1 MKFYKKLQKYS
12 YKLDSSEGMVYLN
25 IANEKYLVNAIGSD
39 RNYALESFNGDY
51 FVKE

>member
-1 MKFYKKLQKYS
+1 MSVDEVCEYIQA
-12 YKLDSSEGMVYLN
+12 DSL
-25 IANEKYLVNAIGSD
+25 KYLSVDDLTNAIGND